1 MAQTKQFK
9 VAAVSDN
16 TNSFGL
22 YGVVLVARDGQAF
35 EVGKSMYGATPLW
48 PLGHVLTLEVHKG
61 NFNFAARG
69 IEIPRQLP
77 TAPPKLIKALWD

>member
-1 MAQTKQFK
+1 MKQTKQFK

-35 EVGKSMYGATPLW
+35 EVGKSGYGSTPVW
-48 PLGHVLTLEVHKG
+48 PCGTVLTLEVQDG
-61 NFNFAARG
+61 NINFAAHG

-77 TAPPKLIKALWD
+77 AAPPRHIKALWD